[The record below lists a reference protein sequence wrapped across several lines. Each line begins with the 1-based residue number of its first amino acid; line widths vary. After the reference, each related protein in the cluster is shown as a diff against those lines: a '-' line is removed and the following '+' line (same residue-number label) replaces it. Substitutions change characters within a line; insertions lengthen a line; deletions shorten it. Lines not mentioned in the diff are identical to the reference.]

1 MLTRETFQEE
11 LKNAIRSGDDVRK
24 RTLRMLLTSIKIAE
38 VERREPLDE
47 PELLVVIQ
55 KEAKTRRE
63 TIEEAKRADRQDLIT
78 SSEDEL
84 TVLQDYLPK
93 PLKSE
98 ELEVLAHQAIE
109 EVGASGPESMGKVMK
124 VLMPRVQGR
133 AEGKAVSTLVQ
144 QLLSDR

>member
-1 MLTRETFQEE
+1 MLTRDTFQEE

-47 PELLVVIQ
+47 TELLTLIQ

-63 TIEEAKRADRQDLIT
+63 AIEEAKRADRQDLIT
-78 SSEDEL
+78 SAEDEL
-84 TVLQDYLPK
+84 TVLQNYLPQ
-93 PLKSE
+93 PLKPE
-98 ELEVLAHQAIE
+98 ELEDLAHQAIE
-109 EVGASGPESMGKVMK
+109 EVEASGPESMGKVMK

-133 AEGKAVSTLVQ
+133 TDGKTVSTLVQ
-144 QLLSDR
+144 QLLSNR